1 MDWRQMMFRWL
12 IAVALSMAATLPASA
27 HPHVWVT
34 ARSEIQYDA
43 SGAVAAIK
51 QIWTFDDMFS
61 SMATTGLDTNGD
73 KTFSREE
80 LAPLAK
86 INVESLRDYEYF
98 TVVKL
103 GQQKLALLAPT
114 DYWLDFKDDLLTLTF
129 TLPFATPAKLSARQ
143 LTISI
148 YDPSYFVDFSM
159 APESPVGMTFA
170 PEGCALTVHSASDPD
185 PSLAEKLQIDDFAMA
200 QPGIGAQFAN
210 RIMVNCP

>member
-1 MDWRQMMFRWL
+1 MMRRWL
-12 IAVALSMAATLPASA
+12 LTVGLLLVTALPVQA

-43 SGAVAAIK
+43 SGAVVAIR

-61 SMATTGLDTNGD
+61 SMATTGLDKDGD
-73 KTFSREE
+73 KFFSREE

-86 INVESLRDYEYF
+86 INVESLQEYDYF
-98 TVVKL
+98 TVAKL
-103 GQQKLALLAPT
+103 GDEREVLLPPT
-114 DYWLDFKDDLLTLTF
+114 DYWLDFKDNLLTLTF
-129 TLPFATPAKLSARQ
+129 SLPLQKPLKIGTRQ

-159 APESPVGMTFA
+159 APDNPVVMTAA
-170 PEGCALTVHSASDPD
+170 PAGCALSVHSAGDPD